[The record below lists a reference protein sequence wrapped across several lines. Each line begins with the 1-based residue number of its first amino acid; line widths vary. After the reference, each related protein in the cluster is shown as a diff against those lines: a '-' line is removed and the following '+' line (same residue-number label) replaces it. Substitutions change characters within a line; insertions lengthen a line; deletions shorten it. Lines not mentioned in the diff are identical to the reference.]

1 MSKQSSNIPTRAC
14 LSSTNCLLPQKSF
27 QSAFIVKPLA
37 LEGVL
42 MGLRGGSLEGVGC
55 PWSVSLVQDFFSLI
69 SGHFLASSLPLE
81 SVYHVI
87 HLVVNGPRL
96 YTLFFSILTKRSN
109 INKDVYILVTL
120 LLYIQLA
127 LLHYVRIIII
137 GICSTQLLIN
147 VKEKD
152 KVKDFV

>member
-1 MSKQSSNIPTRAC
+1 MSSAAEILPVRFYSQTPSTRRGANRVAGWIPRRC
-14 LSSTNCLLPQKSF
+14 RLPL
-27 QSAFIVKPLA
+27 VRVP
-37 LEGVL
+37 
-42 MGLRGGSLEGVGC
+42 GSR
-55 PWSVSLVQDFFSLI
+55 FFSLI